1 MVVKFEEE
9 EGKFCVRTRA
19 KERDLSAVGDAD
31 GCCGGRLGWQ
41 CLWTLSSRPPTRLLA
56 SISCQPRQPSSAAP
70 RIENYCGERESKPV

>member
-31 GCCGGRLGWQ
+31 GCCGGRLGWSERR
-41 CLWTLSSRPPTRLLA
+41 LDLSPP
-56 SISCQPRQPSSAAP
+56 P
-70 RIENYCGERESKPV
+70 GE